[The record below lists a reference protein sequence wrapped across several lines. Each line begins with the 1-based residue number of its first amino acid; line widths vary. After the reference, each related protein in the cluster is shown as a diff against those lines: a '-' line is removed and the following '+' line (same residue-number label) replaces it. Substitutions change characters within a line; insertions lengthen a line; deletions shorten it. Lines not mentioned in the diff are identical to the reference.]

1 MHTHISVEFIPSR
14 VSESCKSMTH
24 FPPVTLVKQSQPRL
38 FSLRHDF
45 SANNTLAHV
54 GYISLITHTPPVKI
68 RHDIRHEIQKY
79 ERRGGNHEMR
89 RLFFFSLSTYRNPSR
104 DFQFGPTTAGGK
116 KCRPAHSIFSM
127 HCHSTRPSTHHPTT
141 MHPRNASA
149 QGGGKCSTKISGIPN
164 TIGSTRAEA
173 RNTSPCPTPR
183 PNLAPPSSSLLYFP
197 NNGPLKSNFAN
208 ISARQLCLLP
218 FRSFPRG
225 KETRAPPK
233 SRTRGNFFGNRSLS
247 RIVATI
253 YTCTHRT
260 WKYAHDRE
268 GIREVSFRCRETSAG
283 KKEKR
288 KHS

>member
-54 GYISLITHTPPVKI
+54 GYISLITHTPVKI

-116 KCRPAHSIFSM
+116 KCRPAHSIFSDALPL
-127 HCHSTRPSTHHPTT
+127 HTT
-141 MHPRNASA
+141 EHTPPNYYASQKRVRA
-149 QGGGKCSTKISGIPN
+149 GRWKVFHENLRDSEYNRKYEG
-164 TIGSTRAEA
+164 GSTE

-253 YTCTHRT
+253 YTCT

-288 KHS
+288 KRS

>member
-1 MHTHISVEFIPSR
+1 MSASPLHFLDALPLHTTE
-14 VSESCKSMTH
+14 
-24 FPPVTLVKQSQPRL
+24 
-38 FSLRHDF
+38 
-45 SANNTLAHV
+45 
-54 GYISLITHTPPVKI
+54 HTPPNYYASQKRVRAGRWKVF
-68 RHDIRHEIQKY
+68 HENLRDSEYNRKY
-79 ERRGGNHEMR
+79 EG
-89 RLFFFSLSTYRNPSR
+89 
-104 DFQFGPTTAGGK
+104 
-116 KCRPAHSIFSM
+116 
-127 HCHSTRPSTHHPTT
+127 
-141 MHPRNASA
+141 
-149 QGGGKCSTKISGIPN
+149 
-164 TIGSTRAEA
+164 GSTE

-288 KHS
+288 KRS